1 MVWGKNGST
10 TNTTSSVITVSGISS
25 GNKFIQT
32 IFYKP
37 SGSNSYGLEFNSD
50 TGSNYERRR
59 SYDGNADQTG
69 TKTAFPEDALYW
81 GDYGEFMVTNIC
93 NISGEETLGIAHMVT
108 QNTAGAGN
116 APTRY
121 EAVGKWITTDEITS
135 IRTES
140 AQVTDSNLT
149 VLGSDLT
156 PAAAVPTTI
165 QDGLIFEETDTN
177 KHYIYTASTDTWSEI

>member
-1 MVWGKNGST
+1 MAWGKIGST
-10 TNTTSSVITVSGISS
+10 TNTTSSVITESGISS
-25 GNKFIQT
+25 GNEFIQT

-59 SYDGNADQTG
+59 SYDGNSDQTG
-69 TKTAFPEDALYW
+69 TKTAFPEDALYF
-81 GDYGEFMVTNIC
+81 GNYGEFMVTYIC
-93 NISGEETLGIAHMVT
+93 NISGEETLGIALLTT

-116 APTRY
+116 IPTRY
-121 EAVGKWITTDEITS
+121 EAVGKWVTTDEITS

-156 PAAAVPTTI
+156 PAAAVDAKV
-165 QDGLIFEETDTN
+165 QNGAIFEETDTN
-177 KHYIYTASTDTWSEI
+177 KHYLLDDGTWTEI